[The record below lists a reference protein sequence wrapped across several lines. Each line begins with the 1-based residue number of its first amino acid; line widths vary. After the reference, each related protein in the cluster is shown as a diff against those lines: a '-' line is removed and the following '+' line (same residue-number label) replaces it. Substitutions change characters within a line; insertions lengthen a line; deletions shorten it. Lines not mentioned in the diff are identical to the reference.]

1 MTVIEITEKK
11 YDKLSEHI
19 EESLRHLGKAMSCIS
34 EIGEP
39 YGLGYRDDES
49 MGYREGYSH
58 EGRSYRKDMM
68 GSRYGMRSRY
78 DNYGQR
84 GDYGYKDDDDWD
96 DEEMMGERRG
106 RRRRDS
112 RGRYM

>member
-1 MTVIEITEKK
+1 MVMIEVSESKIGKMAEYAEKMLR
-11 YDKLSEHI
+11 YGGKL
-19 EESLRHLGKAMSCIS
+19 MSCIDTI
-34 EIGEP
+34 ERGE
-39 YGLGYRDDES
+39 YGD
-49 MGYREGYSH
+49 REGYH
-58 EGRSYRKDMM
+58 EDGSSY

-96 DEEMMGERRG
+96 EDEMMGERRG

>member
-19 EESLRHLGKAMSCIS
+19 EESLRHLGKAMSCIA

-49 MGYREGYSH
+49 MGYSH

-78 DNYGQR
+78 DNYG
-84 GDYGYKDDDDWD
+84 YKDDDDWD
-96 DEEMMGERRG
+96 EDEMMGERRG

>member
-1 MTVIEITEKK
+1 MGYMIEI
-11 YDKLSEHI
+11 SEHK
-19 EESLRHLGKAMSCIS
+19 LDKATDYAEKMLK
-34 EIGEP
+34 
-39 YGLGYRDDES
+39 YGGMLMQCLTEWEDES
-49 MGYREGYSH
+49 GYGERGSSSYSGS
-58 EGRSYRKDMM
+58 GRSGGSY

-84 GDYGYKDDDDWD
+84 GDYGYRDDDEW
-96 DEEMMGERRG
+96 EEEEMGERRG

>member
-19 EESLRHLGKAMSCIS
+19 EESLRHMGKAMSCIA

-58 EGRSYRKDMM
+58 GGRSYRKDMM
-68 GSRYGMRSRY
+68 GSRY
-78 DNYGQR
+78 DNYGMR
-84 GDYGYKDDDDWD
+84 GGMGYKDEEWM
-96 DEEMMGERRG
+96 DEDEMHERRG
-106 RRRRDS
+106 RRRDS
-112 RGRYM
+112 MGRYR